1 MKVLKV
7 LLSKCKTTRR
17 SRKSMAVSGG
27 EMAALG
33 GEVMTNDFLSEPFLQ
48 LLFSPSSVLV
58 QFKPRFR
65 PV

>member
-7 LLSKCKTTRR
+7 LLSKCKTTRH
-17 SRKSMAVSGG
+17 SRKLMVVSGG
-27 EMAALG
+27 QMAALG
-33 GEVMTNDFLSEPFLQ
+33 GEVMIIQSLGEPFLQ

>member
-1 MKVLKV
+1 
-7 LLSKCKTTRR
+7 
-17 SRKSMAVSGG
+17 MAVSGG

-33 GEVMTNDFLSEPFLQ
+33 GEVMTIHSLGEWFLQ
-48 LLFSPSSVLV
+48 LLFSPSLVLV